1 MKQLITFS
9 LYSLILLS
17 PVLAQDKNKAAR
29 LMEISRA
36 VNLPGA
42 QLVYTKNNKS
52 EVYNLGTIENGNSQ
66 KVTSNTIFEAA
77 SLSKCVF
84 AYAVLRLYDRRLIDL
99 DKPLLSYIGKYD
111 HFDQTDPRFEKITAR
126 MVLSHKTG
134 LPNWSRPGPARLM
147 FPPDSCFS
155 YSGEGFVFLQ
165 RTVEK
170 ITGKT
175 LNELATEE
183 VFVPL
188 KMTSSSYDWVDKFD
202 TVSAFGSSAGQVKRH
217 SDQNAAYSLLT
228 NAHDYSLF
236 LQAVASGEGL
246 KPATHKLMLA
256 KATPGNWFRHK
267 PIEAVNH
274 IWWGLGVG
282 LQENEK
288 GKAFWHWGDN
298 GAFKAFYIDF
308 PERHESV
315 VYFTHEYRGLF
326 IAPEVIDLFMDKQT
340 TWAIKWIEEGYTSP
354 YSVKA
359 YSAELAKKGFDNAA
373 GILTELKQKD
383 AGFELTEGD
392 MNEFGFILMAKQK
405 YNDAVA
411 IFKLNISR
419 YPNSGNLYDSL
430 AEAYVKTGDKK
441 LAIENFKKCV
451 ELNPK
456 NEYAAE
462 QLKKLEAEK

>member
-1 MKQLITFS
+1 
-9 LYSLILLS
+9 
-17 PVLAQDKNKAAR
+17 
-29 LMEISRA
+29 
-36 VNLPGA
+36 
-42 QLVYTKNNKS
+42 
-52 EVYNLGTIENGNSQ
+52 
-66 KVTSNTIFEAA
+66 
-77 SLSKCVF
+77 
-84 AYAVLRLYDRRLIDL
+84 
-99 DKPLLSYIGKYD
+99 
-111 HFDQTDPRFEKITAR
+111 

-134 LPNWSRPGPARLM
+134 LPNWSRPGPAKLM

-188 KMTSSSYDWVDKFD
+188 NMTNSSYEWTNKFD
-202 TVSAFGSSAGQVKRH
+202 TVSAFGNGARQVKNH
-217 SDQNAAYSLLT
+217 SNQNAAYSLLT
-228 NAHDYSLF
+228 NARDYNLF

-246 KPATHKLMLA
+246 KPATHQLMLA
-256 KATPGNWFRHK
+256 KATAGNWFMHK
-267 PIEAVNH
+267 PTEAMNH
-274 IWWGLGVG
+274 IWWGLGIG

-298 GAFKAFYIDF
+298 GTFKAFYIDF
-308 PERHESV
+308 PDRHESL

-326 IAPEVIDLFMDKQT
+326 IVPEVIDLFMGKQT
-340 TWAIKWIEEGYTSP
+340 TWAIKWIEEGYNSP
-354 YSVKA
+354 YSA
-359 YSAELAKKGFDNAA
+359 YNAELAKKGFDNAA

-383 AGFELTEGD
+383 AGFELSEGD
-392 MNEFGFILMAKQK
+392 INEFGFILLAKQR
-405 YNDAVA
+405 YNDAIQ
-411 IFKLNISR
+411 IFKLNISLN
-419 YPNSGNLYDSL
+419 PGSGNLYDSL

-441 LAIENFKKCV
+441 LAMENFKKCL

-462 QLKKLEAEK
+462 QLKKLQEGE